1 MSTIVTRIYETY
13 GDALSATNELARNGF
28 GKDAV
33 SLVSNAPNRE
43 ADADAAEGS
52 ASAIETFG
60 IPTREAGAWPAGIAA
75 AARPDAPLCS
85 CGP

>member
-43 ADADAAEGS
+43 AGTQFLMDKVAASLAD
-52 ASAIETFG
+52 ET
-60 IPTREAGAWPAGIAA
+60 
-75 AARPDAPLCS
+75 ARA
-85 CGP
+85 